1 VRQRPLH
8 IYAGAALLAGIALA
22 GGGASTSPALADDLR
37 GALEAAYHTN
47 PTLEAARSQ
56 QRAVDAEVP
65 IARSRGLPS
74 LNGNASYT
82 EMIENTQ
89 SGVQTNPG
97 RVVNVQALA
106 DVPIYSGGEVRNSV
120 KAAETRVKAGRN
132 DLRSTESGLFTQIV
146 STYMDVISNQAIV
159 GLNRNNVAVLDVNLT
174 ATRDRFEI
182 GDLTRTDL
190 AQSEARLAQSQGE
203 LRSSEAVLA
212 ASRET
217 FIQLVGRPPVDLA
230 PPPPLPN
237 MPASADEAVAYAL
250 LHNPDLLGARERSKA
265 AGYDTEVA
273 GSGRLPRVSVFSS
286 VDRTD
291 YLNSYPLARDQRFTS
306 AQVGVRLS
314 VPLFQGGLPA
324 AQQRQAQAREGVALE
339 QEVGIEREVI
349 AAVRSSYQQWRA
361 ALDVIR
367 TSQAAVDAAAIGL
380 EGVRAENSV
389 GNRTILDI
397 LNAEQELLN
406 TQVLL
411 VRARR
416 NAYVAGFNLLSA
428 MGRAEAR
435 DLGLDG
441 GALYD
446 PNVNYRRVRNNIF
459 DWARD
464 PDPKVRSTRTV
475 GTPAQD
481 GAIPAS
487 DGTVP
492 GSGDRRLPLFPAD
505 GARGLT
511 TGSVT
516 GRSGAQPVD
525 RPVPGGSIPGSGQLG
540 PGATGSSLPRPAPT
554 TGQ

>member
-1 VRQRPLH
+1 MRVRRVH
-8 IYAGAALLAGIALA
+8 TAAGAALLSAIALI
-22 GGGASTSPALADDLR
+22 GSDASGSSALADDLR
-37 GALEAAYHTN
+37 GALESAYRTN

-65 IARSRGLPS
+65 IARSQGLPS
-74 LNGNASYT
+74 LSGNASYT
-82 EMIENTQ
+82 ELVENTQ
-89 SGVQTNPG
+89 VGLQTSPG
-97 RVVNVQALA
+97 RVVSVQALG
-106 DVPIYSGGEVRNSV
+106 DVPIYSGGAVRNSI
-120 KAAETRVKAGRN
+120 KAAKTRVIAGRN
-132 DLRSTESGLFTQIV
+132 DLRSTESGLFTQVV
-146 STYMDVISNQAIV
+146 STYMDVISNEAIV
-159 GLNRNNVAVLDVNLT
+159 GLNRNNVEVLDVNLT
-174 ATRDRFEI
+174 ATRDRYEI

-217 FIQLVGRPPVDLA
+217 YIQLVGTVPAGLEA
-230 PPPPLPN
+230 PPPLPN
-237 MPASADEAVAYAL
+237 MPASVEEAVAFAL
-250 LHNPDLLGARERSKA
+250 LNNPDLLAARERSTA

-273 GSGRLPRVSVFSS
+273 GSGRLPKVSIFSS

-291 YLNSYPLARDQRFTS
+291 YLNSYPLSRDQRFTS

-314 VPLFQGGLPA
+314 IPLFQGGLPA

-339 QEVGIEREVI
+339 QEVGAEREVV
-349 AAVRSSYQQWRA
+349 AAVRSSYQQWQA
-361 ALDVIR
+361 ALDVIQ
-367 TSQAAVDAAAIGL
+367 TSQAAVNAAALGL

-441 GALYD
+441 GPLYD
-446 PNVNYRRVRNNIF
+446 PKINYERVRGNIF

-481 GAIPAS
+481 GSIPDTGRS
-487 DGTVP
+487 FP
-492 GSGDRRLPLFPAD
+492 GSNDPRAPLFPPDA
-505 GARGLT
+505 GRGLT

-516 GRSGAQPVD
+516 GGYRPRAVD
-525 RPVPGGSIPGSGQLG
+525 RRAPGGSISGVGPALPGPVDTMPAQGA
-540 PGATGSSLPRPAPT
+540 PATG
-554 TGQ
+554 Q